1 MSRSQYG
8 PAAGT
13 RRGPPIKPA
22 LLHPP
27 ERIVLRKDE
36 MLLLRSLS
44 DYTTRG
50 LYEALREMADFET
63 GEIFPITYAQL
74 KALGTPP
81 KPQQGRPRPGPTYDV
96 LRRMVYD
103 LEAVGLVV
111 RDRGANQAQ
120 GQLRL
125 MLPYPAAAYADW
137 QRKTLARRKSD
148 RGKAQGFSEGNR
160 QAKPEAKARVPNAN
174 TLS

>member
-13 RRGPPIKPA
+13 RRGPPIRPA

-44 DYTTRG
+44 DFATQG
-50 LYEALREMADFET
+50 LYQALRQMADFET
-63 GEIFPITYAQL
+63 GEIFPLTYAQL

-81 KPQQGRPRPGPTYDV
+81 RAQQGPSRPGPTYDV

-103 LEAVGLVV
+103 LEAVGLVA
-111 RDRGANQAQ
+111 RDRGANEAQ

-125 MLPYPAAAYADW
+125 MLPYPAAAYAAW
-137 QRKTLARRKSD
+137 KKSTLARKKSAQD
-148 RGKAQGFSEGNR
+148 SAQAPTEGKGHGRTGNG
-160 QAKPEAKARVPNAN
+160 PRVPSAN
-174 TLS
+174 SYS